1 MSGLSTDNRGDGIPL
16 DARPVSTLHLSE
28 RTTAIGAQECARVA
42 SDPGG
47 ADVLVV
53 AFAGSP
59 ARWLDGWQ
67 VAVGDP
73 PRATFVVNDAA
84 AWTAGDPR
92 ERIESVAAADTAVRT
107 EFVDSPGNL
116 TDLGVTLTEALEAH
130 ASRAPR
136 TILCLQSLSV
146 LLQYAP
152 LDEVYQFL
160 HTLVGH
166 LERFEVTGHFHL
178 HEHAHDEEAIA
189 NLRPVFDRIRDGA

>member
-1 MSGLSTDNRGDGIPL
+1 M
-16 DARPVSTLHLSE
+16 STLHLAE
-28 RTTAIGAQECARVA
+28 TGTAIGARQCARAVPEPNGVA
-42 SDPGG
+42 
-47 ADVLVV
+47 VLVV

-59 ARWLDGWQ
+59 ARWLDGWRA
-67 VAVGDP
+67 VVGDP

-84 AWTAGDPR
+84 AWSAGDPR
-92 ERIESVAAADTAVRT
+92 DRIESVATHDTAVRT

-130 ASRAPR
+130 AARDRR
-136 TILCLQSLSV
+136 TVLCLQSLTV

-152 LDEVYQFL
+152 FDEVYQFL

-166 LERFEVTGHFHL
+166 LERFDITGHFHL

-189 NLRPVFDRIRDGA
+189 SLRSVVDRVRGDA